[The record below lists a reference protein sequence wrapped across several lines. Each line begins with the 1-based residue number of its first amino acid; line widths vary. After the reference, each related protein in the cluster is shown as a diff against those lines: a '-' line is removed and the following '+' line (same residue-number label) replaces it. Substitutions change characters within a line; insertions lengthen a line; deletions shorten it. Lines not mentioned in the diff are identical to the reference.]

1 MVAGYG
7 YAGYENVVDAV
18 LGELSGNYGLV

>member
-7 YAGYENVVDAV
+7 CAGYENVVDAV
-18 LGELSGNYGLV
+18 LGDFSGNYGLV